1 MKSCLFKN
9 KNLILKGFHD
19 FAARPRRSEA
29 SHKNH
34 AGLNQKSWFACKPS
48 QNDYV
53 SCVQTPSHQMSMS
66 ASSSHPMKAS
76 CSQDLVEWECRM
88 SNACRWMCNQCM
100 NQRTSMWFDSLRFCQ
115 STARWFLREL
125 GFAGSNHS
133 FDTVIAHPKCIPH
146 FGMQF
151 QLANSV
157 ELNSLNCFDH
167 TIQVGI

>member
-34 AGLNQKSWFACKPS
+34 AGLNQKSWFACKPL

-53 SCVQTPSHQMSMS
+53 SCIETPSHQMSMS

-76 CSQDLVEWECRM
+76 CSQDLVECECQM
-88 SNACRWMCNQCM
+88 
-100 NQRTSMWFDSLRFCQ
+100 TSMWFDSIRFCQ
-115 STARWFLREL
+115 STARWFHREL

-167 TIQVGI
+167 TIWVGI